1 MLKRQVGSE
10 LWCITQPDHAA
21 VSGYLAAHWGNGEF
35 ARPGYFAPFPE
46 AERLRA
52 ETILA
57 IAEHD
62 NGWWEWEADPQRD
75 PADGL
80 PPCADR
86 DMGNTL
92 CQAHR

>member
-35 ARPGYFAPFPE
+35 ARPGSFAPFPE
-46 AERLRA
+46 PERLRA

-62 NGWWEWEADPQRD
+62 NGWWEWEGDPQRD
-75 PADGL
+75 PLTAYRCTSL
-80 PPCADR
+80 R
-86 DMGNTL
+86 
-92 CQAHR
+92 